1 MALNLLTNQNLEVP
15 FLGEVAFEYKQELY
29 SVHVNLIAKN
39 DGDIYKLYFKNTI
52 EDSDKSLM
60 QLYRQENN
68 DGSFSWQCK
77 PDYFSYNSPE
87 IASVAGAAIDKV
99 LQAKK

>member
-1 MALNLLTNQNLEVP
+1 MEVP
-15 FLGEVAFEYKQELY
+15 FFAEVAFEYKQELY
-29 SVHVNLIAKN
+29 SGHVNSITN
-39 DGDIYKLYFKNTI
+39 NGGTIYKLYFKNAI
-52 EDSDKSLM
+52 ENSDKSLM

-68 DGSFSWQCK
+68 DGSFSWQCR

-87 IASVAGAAIDKV
+87 IAGIAGAEIDKV

>member
-1 MALNLLTNQNLEVP
+1 MALNLLNNQNLEVP
-15 FLGEVAFEYKQELY
+15 FLREVAFEYKQELY
-29 SVHVNLIAKN
+29 KVHVNAISEN
-39 DGDIYKLYFKNTI
+39 DGTTYKLYFKNTI

-60 QLYRQENN
+60 QLYRKKNN

-87 IASVAGAAIDKV
+87 IAAIAGAAIDKV
-99 LQAKK
+99 LQENK

>member
-1 MALNLLTNQNLEVP
+1 MALNLLINQNLEVP
-15 FLGEVAFEYKQELY
+15 FLCEVSFEYKQELY
-29 SVHVNLIAKN
+29 KVHVNSIREN
-39 DGDIYKLYFKNTI
+39 DGTIYKLYFKNAI
-52 EDSDKSLM
+52 ENSDKSLK
-60 QLYRQENN
+60 QLYKKENN

-87 IASVAGAAIDKV
+87 IASIAGAAIDKV